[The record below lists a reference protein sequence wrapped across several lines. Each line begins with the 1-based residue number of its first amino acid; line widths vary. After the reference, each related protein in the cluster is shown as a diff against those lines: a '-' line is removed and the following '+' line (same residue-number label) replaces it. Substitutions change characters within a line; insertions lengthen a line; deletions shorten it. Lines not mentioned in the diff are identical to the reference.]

1 MDSLADIRAVLA
13 AAGRRI
19 ERGALREDP
28 HVFMDELWRQVYD
41 PAPDD
46 LQPYVWARLSDF
58 SAQLGVRGDVTADRS
73 PVRAPPEVF
82 VRR

>member
-13 AAGRRI
+13 AAGQRI
-19 ERGALREDP
+19 ERGALREDRACHGRTVATGVRP
-28 HVFMDELWRQVYD
+28 C
-41 PAPDD
+41 ADD

>member
-1 MDSLADIRAVLA
+1 MDSLADIRAILA
-13 AAGRRI
+13 AAGQRI

-28 HVFMDELWRQVYD
+28 RAFMDQLWRQVYD

-58 SAQLGVRGDVTADRS
+58 SAQLGVRGDVAADRS
-73 PVRAPPEVF
+73 PVRAPPDVF
-82 VRR
+82 ARR